1 MTTRELRLMLFHVE
15 NQEITVKELRS
26 ILFEVK
32 EQDEELKPSDIA
44 TLTRNKEC

>member
-1 MTTRELRLMLFHVE
+1 MLFHVE
-15 NQEITVKELRS
+15 NQELTVKELRS

-44 TLTRNKEC
+44 KLTRNKEC